1 MTINGNQIQAVVA
14 MGVARQTAEK
24 ALATGATT
32 DNIPE
37 GSVNLY
43 FTTARG
49 RNVLAAN
56 TPLSYNSGTGTFS
69 IQKGTTSQNGY
80 ISSTDWNTFNGKA
93 NAFTGYTGSVVVV
106 TGVNFAG
113 QTVTTQ
119 TLTYSN
125 GILTGV
131 A

>member
-24 ALATGATT
+24 SLATGATT

-37 GSVNLY
+37 GSTNLY

-69 IQKGTTSQNGY
+69 IQQGTTAQNGY

-93 NAFTGYTGSVVVV
+93 NAFTGYTGSVEVV

-119 TLTYSN
+119 TLIYSN

>member
-1 MTINGNQIQAVVA
+1 MTVNGNQIQAVVA
-14 MGVARQTAEK
+14 MGIARQTAEK

-37 GSVNLY
+37 GSTNLY

-56 TPLSYNSGTGTFS
+56 TPLSYNNGTGTFS
-69 IQKGTTSQNGY
+69 ISG
-80 ISSTDWNTFNGKA
+80 
-93 NAFTGYTGSVVVV
+93 GYTGSVTVV